1 MGNFANWPR
10 WIHGCLAIVAVALGV
25 AGLRAFPEL
34 SKLLSSQEE
43 TVSAK
48 SEKVESKLTDV
59 RIVTEKEEGTPLK
72 GVSVRFSYRGSP
84 TEKITTDDGYT
95 QIKIP
100 ATEDVEVTLSREGY
114 ETRKHIINL
123 KNDPGENRT
132 YQMKKKPTKSTPHS

>member
-10 WIHGCLAIVAVALGV
+10 WIHACLAIVAVALAV

-59 RIVTEKEEGTPLK
+59 RIVTEKKKAHHSKVYLYGFRIEGH
-72 GVSVRFSYRGSP
+72 R
-84 TEKITTDDGYT
+84 
-95 QIKIP
+95 Q
-100 ATEDVEVTLSREGY
+100 
-114 ETRKHIINL
+114 
-123 KNDPGENRT
+123 
-132 YQMKKKPTKSTPHS
+132 KK

>member
-10 WIHGCLAIVAVALGV
+10 WIHACLAILALALSV

-34 SKLLSSQEE
+34 SKLLSAPEK
-43 TVSAK
+43 TVSVK

-59 RIVTEKEEGTPLK
+59 RIVTETEEGTPLK

-100 ATEDVEVTLSREGY
+100 TTEDVEVTLSRGGY

-132 YQMKKKPTKSTPHS
+132 YQMKKKLTKSTPNS

>member
-10 WIHGCLAIVAVALGV
+10 WIQACLAILALALSV

-34 SKLLSSQEE
+34 SKLVSAPEE
-43 TVSAK
+43 TVSVK

-59 RIVTEKEEGTPLK
+59 RIVTETEEGTPLK

-100 ATEDVEVTLSREGY
+100 ATEDVEVTLSRGGY

-132 YQMKKKPTKSTPHS
+132 YQMKKKLTKSTPNS